1 MTLMSA
7 SPEIFD
13 WMTNEFTY
21 EVYLEMIVCANKEI
35 ERRTKFQ
42 NEVVISRTRVNSNK
56 SKKSQIHMIRR
67 DTIPIP
73 FKKNSKYKKRSQLVL
88 RK

>member
-1 MTLMSA
+1 MSA

-13 WMTNEFTY
+13 WMVNEFTH
-21 EVYLEMIVCANKEI
+21 EVYLEMIVCANKEM
-35 ERRTKFQ
+35 ERRAKFP
-42 NEVVISRTRVNSNK
+42 NEVVISRNRVNSNK

-73 FKKNSKYKKRSQLVL
+73 LKKNSKYKKRSQLVL